1 LYFRLPILRR
11 AIWPV
16 CTAAIVGNVLVWV
29 ILALAFE
36 KRMRVH
42 YLFMINLAIADFIT
56 GVYLAVLAIQDVRMG
71 DEYYRHAV
79 AWQTGWVSITGC
91 TMAGFF
97 AVFSSEL
104 SITAMFFIA
113 FEMAY
118 NTRYTDRQNI
128 IIISILFY

>member
-1 LYFRLPILRR
+1 
-11 AIWPV
+11 
-16 CTAAIVGNVLVWV
+16 
-29 ILALAFE
+29 
-36 KRMRVH
+36 MRVH

-79 AWQTGWVSITGC
+79 AWQTGWGC

-118 NTRYTDRQNI
+118 NTRNA
-128 IIISILFY
+128 FYGQRLKFSVALCMMAG